1 MTKQRIAIVGGGMA
15 ALATAFELTQRED
28 LRERF
33 DITIYQMGWRLGGKG
48 ATGRDHKGRVVEH
61 GLHIW
66 FGCYENAFRM
76 LRTAYE
82 EWKPFRNE
90 KQAIKSCDAA
100 LKAQRDSAIGAGDS
114 SDVICLSWPRM
125 PGEPG
130 VDAADLSP
138 LACFSQMLHVM
149 HCFYQQLTQPNQ
161 KQKQKQKQK
170 PKQKSADFALPDL
183 PLDDDTAA
191 LLHLARIEINNY
203 AAPKDFVT
211 RTQGVRVPADQF
223 LALARDWARQ
233 LKDNAGIMNETQ
245 LRSFVALLRNFAKHV
260 RAAPNFADSSVG
272 KFLSQL
278 IDVGTAAI
286 KGVVA
291 DIMIEGT
298 TIEDLDLMDFREW
311 LAFCGAARESIYGSP
326 IVQALYDSML
336 EYCDGDKRRP
346 SYGAGTAAQAVFRL
360 YGTYM
365 NSFAFEMQSGM
376 GEVVVTPIY
385 KVLEKRGVKFEF
397 FMKLKQIKLDSTKS
411 SVAQIVFDRQVRLCN
426 GSYEPTIPPGPCNG
440 YLECWPDE
448 PRWEQLCGGK
458 QLAEQGLD
466 FESYWCSY
474 PYELDEVTLR
484 RGHGFDIV
492 VLAIPLG
499 AFKKLNGDPRPCDEL
514 IEACEKFRTMTETA
528 TLVPSLAVQAWSS
541 TDTAGL
547 GWPPTQARPPGAA
560 QKTVMST
567 GPEPLD
573 IWADMSQVL
582 DYEPRDRLNRPKSL
596 HYLCGVIET
605 DLFRAP
611 STQNQVPTKAKARA
625 RAEAVDWFRDKA
637 RYIWPKSSPRGSFD
651 WDVLFD
657 PNGAKGSK
665 RVDAQVYRVNV
676 DPSSCCVASA
686 AGSTRWR
693 LATDASGFDKL
704 YFAGTWID
712 TGFNTECIEAAV
724 ISGMQAARAISG
736 ASFAI
741 RGEDFLRFRNDLL
754 SLIVLAAESG
764 IWLLK
769 TVVNAAWS
777 SSSAEIHRRH
787 IAHRSAN
794 GKDRR

>member
-15 ALATAFELTQRED
+15 ALATAFELTQREP
-28 LRERF
+28 ERF

-76 LRTAYE
+76 LRTAYD
-82 EWKPFRNE
+82 EWKPIQNE
-90 KQAIKSCDAA
+90 KQAIKSCDDA
-100 LKAQRDSAIGAGDS
+100 LKPQRNSAIGAGDS
-114 SDVICLSWPRM
+114 PEIICLNWPRID
-125 PGEPG
+125 GEPG
-130 VDAADLSP
+130 VDAADLEP

-149 HCFYQQLTQPNQ
+149 DCFYQQLTQPNQ
-161 KQKQKQKQK
+161 KQRQKQKQK
-170 PKQKSADFALPDL
+170 PKQKSADFASPDL

-191 LLHLARIEINNY
+191 LLRLADININKY
-203 AAPKDFVT
+203 ASPT
-211 RTQGVRVPADQF
+211 RDGSIRADQC
-223 LALARDWARQ
+223 LALARDWAWQ
-233 LKDNAGIMNETQ
+233 LKNNAGIMNETH
-245 LRSFVALLRNFAKHV
+245 LRSFVALLRNFAKSL
-260 RAAPNFADSSVG
+260 RTNANFVNSPAG

-376 GEVVVTPIY
+376 GEVVVAPIY
-385 KVLEKRGVKFEF
+385 RVLEKRGVKFEF
-397 FMKLKQIKLDSTKS
+397 FMKLKQIELDLTKS
-411 SVAQIVFDRQVRLCN
+411 SVARILFDRQVRLRN
-426 GSYEPTIPPGPCNG
+426 RSYEPTIPPGPRNG
-440 YLECWPDE
+440 YLECWPNE
-448 PRWEQLCGGK
+448 PRWEQICDGEK
-458 QLAEQGLD
+458 LADKGLD
-466 FESYWCSY
+466 FESHWCSY
-474 PYELDEVTLR
+474 PYELDKVTLHQ
-484 RGHGFDIV
+484 GLDFDIV

-499 AFKKLNGDPRPCDEL
+499 AFKQLNGESGPCAEL
-514 IEACEKFRTMTETA
+514 IKASEKFHTMTETA
-528 TLVPSLAVQAWSS
+528 TLVPSIAVQAWCS

-560 QKTVMST
+560 KQTVIST
-567 GPEPLD
+567 GPDPLD
-573 IWADMSQVL
+573 IWADMTQVI
-582 DYEPRDRLNRPKSL
+582 DHEPWDRRNRPTSL
-596 HYLCGVIET
+596 HYLCGVIGT

-611 STQNQVPTKAKARA
+611 STQKQVPTQAKARA
-625 RAEAVDWFRDKA
+625 RTEAVDWCLDKA
-637 RYIWPKSSPRGSFD
+637 RSIWPKSSPGGSFD
-651 WDVLFD
+651 WNVLFD

-665 RVDAQVYRVNV
+665 RIDAQVYQVNV
-676 DPSSCCVASA
+676 DPSSCCVAST

-693 LATDASGFDKL
+693 LTTNASGFDRL
-704 YFAGTWID
+704 YLAGTWID

-736 ASFAI
+736 ASFEI
-741 RGEDFLRFRNDLL
+741 SGEKFLRFRNDLL
-754 SLIVLAAESG
+754 SLIALAAESG
-764 IWLLK
+764 IWLLE
-769 TVVNAAWS
+769 TVAGATWS
-777 SSSAEIHRRH
+777 GSSAEIHRRH
-787 IAHRSAN
+787 IAHRY

>member
-28 LRERF
+28 MRERF

-48 ATGRDHKGRVVEH
+48 ATGRDHEGRVMEH

-82 EWKPFRNE
+82 EWKPFQDN

-100 LKAQRDSAIGAGDS
+100 LKAQCDSAIGAGDR
-114 SDVICLSWPRM
+114 SDIICLNWPRM

-130 VDAADLSP
+130 VDDADLSP
-138 LACFSQMLHVM
+138 LACFSQMLDVM
-149 HCFYQQLTQPNQ
+149 QCFYQQLTQE
-161 KQKQKQKQK
+161 KQKF
-170 PKQKSADFALPDL
+170 ADFTPPDL
-183 PLDDDTAA
+183 PVDVDTAA
-191 LLHLARIEINNY
+191 HLKLARINVSEY
-203 AAPKDFVT
+203 ARPKHFLSE
-211 RTQGVRVPADQF
+211 TQAVHIPADQC

-233 LKDNAGIMNETQ
+233 LKSNANITNEAQ
-245 LRSFVALLRNFAKHV
+245 LRAFVALLRNFAKHL
-260 RAAPNFADSSVG
+260 RAAPNFVISPAG

-291 DIMIEGT
+291 DMMIAGAT
-298 TIEDLDLMDFREW
+298 VGDLDLMDFREW
-311 LAFCGAARESIYGSP
+311 LTFCGAARDSIYGSP

-360 YGTYM
+360 YGTYKDA
-365 NSFAFEMQSGM
+365 FAFEMQSGM

-385 KVLEKRGVKFEF
+385 RVLEKRGVKFQF
-397 FMKLKQIKLDSTKS
+397 FMKLKRIELDSTKT
-411 SVAQIVFDRQVRLCN
+411 SVAQIVFDRQVCLK
-426 GSYEPTIPPGPCNG
+426 GSYDPTIPPGPYNG
-440 YLECWPDE
+440 YLECWPAE
-448 PRWEQLCGGK
+448 PLWKQICCGEQL
-458 QLAEQGLD
+458 AAQGID
-466 FESYWCSY
+466 FESYWC
-474 PYELDEVTLR
+474 PHHGTEEPLR
-484 RGHGFDIV
+484 QGHDFDTV

-499 AFKKLNGDPRPCDEL
+499 AFKKLNAAPGPCDEL
-514 IEACEKFRTMTETA
+514 IEASEKFRAMTETA
-528 TLVPSLAVQAWSS
+528 TLVPSLSVQAWCSV
-541 TDTAGL
+541 DTVGL
-547 GWPPTQARPPGAA
+547 GWPPPQANPPGAA
-560 QKTVMST
+560 EKTVIST
-567 GPEPLD
+567 GPDPLD

-582 DYEPRDRLNRPKSL
+582 DYEPWDRLNRPKSL
-596 HYLCGVIET
+596 HYLCGVVET
-605 DLFRAP
+605 DLFRVP
-611 STQNQVPTKAKARA
+611 PDQEQVPAEAKARA
-625 RAEAVDWFRDKA
+625 RSEAINWLSHKA
-637 RYIWPKSSPRGSFD
+637 RYIWPKSSPGGSFN
-651 WDVLFD
+651 WNVLFD
-657 PNGAKGSK
+657 SNGAKGAE
-665 RVDAQVYRVNV
+665 RIDGQVYRANV

-704 YFAGTWID
+704 YLAGTWID

-736 ASFAI
+736 ESFTI
-741 RGEDFLRFRNDLL
+741 QGEDFLRFRNDLL
-754 SLIVLAAESG
+754 SLITLAAESG

-777 SSSAEIHRRH
+777 GSSGEMHRRY
-787 IAHRSAN
+787 IAHRLAH
-794 GKDRR
+794 GKDRL

>member
-1 MTKQRIAIVGGGMA
+1 MAKQRIAIVGGGMA
-15 ALATAFELTQRED
+15 ALATAFELTQRQD

-33 DITIYQMGWRLGGKG
+33 EITIYQMGWRLGGKG

-82 EWKPFRNE
+82 EWKPFQNE

-114 SDVICLSWPRM
+114 LDIVCLSWPRM

-138 LACFSQMLHVM
+138 LACFSQMLDVM
-149 HCFYQQLTQPNQ
+149 HCFYQQLTQP
-161 KQKQKQKQK
+161 KQKLAY
-170 PKQKSADFALPDL
+170 SAPPDL
-183 PLDDDTAA
+183 PLDANTAA
-191 LLHLARIEINNY
+191 LLQLARIEVNNY
-203 AAPKDFVT
+203 ARPKDPVT
-211 RTQGVRVPADQF
+211 KLQGVRVPADQC

-233 LKDNAGIMNETQ
+233 LASNADIANEAH
-245 LRSFVALLRNFAKHV
+245 LRAFAALLRNFAKHV
-260 RAAPNFADSSVG
+260 RAAPNLVNSSAG
-272 KFLSQL
+272 NFLSQL
-278 IDVGTAAI
+278 IDVGTAVI

-291 DIMIEGT
+291 DMIIAGAT
-298 TIEDLDLMDFREW
+298 VEDLDLMDFREW
-311 LAFCGAARESIYGSP
+311 LAFCGAARDSIYGSP

-346 SYGAGTAAQAVFRL
+346 SYGAGTAAQAVLRL

-365 NSFAFEMQSGM
+365 DSFAFEMQSGM
-376 GEVVVTPIY
+376 GEVVITPIY
-385 KVLEKRGVKFEF
+385 KVLEKRGVRFDF

-458 QLAEQGLD
+458 QLAELGLN

-474 PYELDEVTLR
+474 PYELDEVTLDQ
-484 RGHGFDIV
+484 GHGFDIV

-499 AFKKLNGDPRPCDEL
+499 AFKKLNRDPRPCDEL

-528 TLVPSLAVQAWSS
+528 TLVPSLAVQAWCSI
-541 TDTAGL
+541 DTAGL
-547 GWPPTQARPPGAA
+547 GWPPTRARPPGAA
-560 QKTVMST
+560 EKTVMST

-573 IWADMSQVL
+573 IQADMSQVL

-611 STQNQVPTKAKARA
+611 STQKQVLTRAKARA

-637 RYIWPKSSPRGSFD
+637 RYIWPKSSPGGSFD
-651 WDVLFD
+651 WNVLFD
-657 PNGAKGSK
+657 PNSAKGSK

-704 YFAGTWID
+704 YLAGTWID

-736 ASFAI
+736 ASFAVP
-741 RGEDFLRFRNDLL
+741 GEDFLRVRNDLL
-754 SLIVLAAESG
+754 SLIVLAVESG

-787 IAHRSAN
+787 IAHRSTS